1 MPAAKRGETGEIR
14 LLKEAIAN
22 LTCDEAEG
30 RKQALDALMVIA
42 WKPGWKPDRFIELGA
57 LPPLIARLGEEDER
71 MRQLAVEIIEKI
83 AELGGSPALKEA
95 GALPV
100 LHQMAASD
108 RYEPVRLTAAR
119 TAARIGGER

>member
-1 MPAAKRGETGEIR
+1 
-14 LLKEAIAN
+14 
-22 LTCDEAEG
+22 
-30 RKQALDALMVIA
+30 MVIA

-108 RYEPVRLTAAR
+108 RYEPVRMTAAR